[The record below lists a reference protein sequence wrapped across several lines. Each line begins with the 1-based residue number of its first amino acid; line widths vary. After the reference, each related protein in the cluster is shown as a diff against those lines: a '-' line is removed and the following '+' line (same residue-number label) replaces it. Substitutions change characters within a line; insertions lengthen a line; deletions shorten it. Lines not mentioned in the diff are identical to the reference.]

1 MALIA
6 NRLIAPLAA
15 SRVAVAETLLL
26 PALTVGLGIWLN
38 PLDPL
43 GARAAFPWAWFA
55 PVVLA
60 LRYGP
65 FAGLFGGLLYVLAWF
80 ALQHLGFFQDQFPK
94 LFFLGGLIAV
104 MLCGE
109 FSSIWRARVRRAE
122 AMQIYLDQRLEF
134 LTHQHYLL
142 RLSHDRLEQD
152 LISRPVSMR
161 DALSAM
167 RALVGR
173 VHGTEAL
180 PGGSTLL
187 RLLAQYCQ
195 LEQAGLFAIRDGIPE
210 PHPASFIGQSF
221 QLQRDDQLV
230 KFALANERLCHVET
244 PGVAAPAT
252 PNVIAAPMIS
262 NDDRLYG
269 VLVVARVPFFALHD
283 EMLQTL
289 NLLLGYY
296 TDGLD
301 ARATA
306 QPVLLRFPDCPVD
319 FAFELQRLWRI
330 RTASGV
336 KSAMVALMFAPRPGY
351 DDLAMQMRRQQ
362 RSLDVTW
369 LIGAGAR
376 SVLVTLM
383 PLSST
388 VGAEGYLNRIEEW
401 VKRQTAG
408 DFASAGISSR
418 VFLVD
423 ELAPVP
429 LLQQLIETC
438 DVPREARTVGAGA

>member
-1 MALIA
+1 MPLIA

-15 SRVAVAETLLL
+15 NRIAVAESLLL
-26 PALTVGLGIWLN
+26 PALAIGLGIWLH

-43 GARAAFPWAWFA
+43 WARSAFPWSWFA
-55 PVVLA
+55 PIVLA

-65 FAGLFGGLLYVLAWF
+65 FAGLFGALCFVLAWF
-80 ALQHLGFFQDQFPK
+80 GLRHVNFVQGEFPK
-94 LFFLGGLIAV
+94 LYFLGGLIAV

-167 RALVGR
+167 RALVGQE
-173 VHGTEAL
+173 HGTEAL

-195 LEQAGLFAIRDGIPE
+195 LEQAGLFEVRDGVPQTNA
-210 PHPASFIGQSF
+210 ASSIGQTF
-221 QLQRDDQLV
+221 DLRIDDPLV

-244 PGVAAPAT
+244 PGLDT
-252 PNVIAAPMIS
+252 NTRNVIAAPMIS
-262 NDDRLYG
+262 NDDRLFG

-306 QPVLLRFPDCPVD
+306 QPVLQQLPDCPVD

-330 RTASGV
+330 SFTDS
-336 KSAMVALMFAPRPGY
+336 PRPA
-351 DDLAMQMRRQQ
+351 LWRM
-362 RSLDVTW
+362 L
-369 LIGAGAR
+369 
-376 SVLVTLM
+376 
-383 PLSST
+383 
-388 VGAEGYLNRIEEW
+388 
-401 VKRQTAG
+401 
-408 DFASAGISSR
+408 ASASRPSASSSRRRRGNVSRSSCSISSNSSSP
-418 VFLVD
+418 
-423 ELAPVP
+423 AC
-429 LLQQLIETC
+429 TC
-438 DVPREARTVGAGA
+438 SRDARKAWPCSRC